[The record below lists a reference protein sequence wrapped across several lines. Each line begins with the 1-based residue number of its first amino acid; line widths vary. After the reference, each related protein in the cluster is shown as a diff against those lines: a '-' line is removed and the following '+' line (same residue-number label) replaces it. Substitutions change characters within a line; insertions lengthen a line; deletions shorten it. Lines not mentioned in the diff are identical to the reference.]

1 MRREVAELV
10 IRKCMGYRPKETIL
24 LVTDTD
30 FFRLATAFYETA
42 VAMGIETVFM
52 CMQPRDMHGEEP
64 PEIVSR
70 ALQHADI
77 GLLITRKSLSHTLAR
92 RIACEQHGVR
102 IASMPGV
109 DGERIDRLVDIDY
122 DEMKKRGV
130 AIYDRLAG
138 GKEVRLSSP
147 GGTDLKFRM
156 AGRVPLLDD
165 GVFDFPGAFGNLPAG
180 EVYLAPVEGTA
191 NGVLVFDGSMSGI
204 GALAEPIR
212 IVVKEGKAIE
222 ISSPELTRLLE
233 PYGELGRNIA
243 EFGIGINAAARVV
256 GNILEDEKAIGTA
269 HVALGRSA
277 GFGGTVDV
285 PVHLD
290 GIVLNPRVWVDGK
303 EMSPDLLHPL
313 EGKVEVAPAPPAKRD
328 HLSPASTLSGFETY
342 KLLFEGA
349 NDAQYILDLETQAF
363 VDANASFQALTGYTR
378 DEILNG
384 KVLGKD
390 LVAPESQDEYQRK
403 RETRRK
409 VSAERYD
416 IKIRAKT
423 GEVKPVEVSVQRMS
437 IAGRDVVIGAMRD
450 LTEREKM
457 AQKLKDQVKEL
468 AQSTLRTFALTEK
481 IKSVPAVTPLLL
493 HAADEKEVLEKAAG
507 LLCDRHGMG
516 YVECALWLVRGQYL
530 EPAYSYQ
537 GRKLRRYHLQRGHRY
552 ARIARGE
559 IPSDFADLQVAL
571 PLKGR
576 ERTLG
581 LIEVRLEEREKR
593 LMDGNPTAK
602 KGYLDVLDTLANM
615 IGLIVENIRLYETV
629 RMQSMIDQLTQA
641 YNRRYFDKKL
651 KEEGKRAQ
659 RYSRDLS
666 LMIID
671 VDHFKD
677 INDTYGHKQG
687 DIILQELSRLFK
699 KNTREGVDVV
709 CRYGGDE
716 FILLLPETSLEKA
729 SIMAH
734 KLLREI
740 RTFPFPNL
748 VKPAQHLKVTLSVG
762 VSALGP
768 GIATEDDLVRTGD
781 EALYDSKR
789 GGRNRVS
796 LWSKPVPASKGT

>member
-1 MRREVAELV
+1 VRREVAELV

-24 LVTDTD
+24 IVADTD
-30 FFRLATAFYETA
+30 FFRLATAFYETS
-42 VAMGIETVFM
+42 VSMGIETVFM

-64 PEIVSR
+64 PEPVAR

-77 GLLITRKSLSHTLAR
+77 ALLVTKKSLSHTVAR

-109 DGERIDRLVDIDY
+109 DGERIDALVDVDY
-122 DEMKKRGV
+122 DEMGKRGRE
-130 AIYDRLAG
+130 IFDRLAG
-138 GKEVRLSSP
+138 GREVRLASP
-147 GGTDLKFRM
+147 GGTDLRFRI
-156 AGRVPLLDD
+156 AGRVPLLD
-165 GVFDFPGAFGNLPAG
+165 GGIFDFPGAFGNLPAG

-191 NGVLVFDGSMSGI
+191 NGVLMIDGSMAGI
-204 GALAEPIR
+204 GTLSEPIR
-212 IVVKEGKAIE
+212 IVIKEGRAIE
-222 ISSPELTRLLE
+222 ISSPELTRMLD
-233 PYGELGRNIA
+233 PYGEPGRNVA
-243 EFGIGINAAARVV
+243 EFGIGINSSARVV

-269 HVALGRSA
+269 HVAFGRNA

-303 EMSPDLLHPL
+303 EVPQELVRPLDGRVQAMPSAARDIPSP
-313 EGKVEVAPAPPAKRD
+313 
-328 HLSPASTLSGFETY
+328 SASLAGFETY
-342 KLLFEGA
+342 KLLFENA
-349 NDAQYILDLETQAF
+349 NDAQYILDLESQAF
-363 VDANASFQALTGYTR
+363 IEANAAFSALTGFTR
-378 DEILNG
+378 VEILGG
-384 KVLGKD
+384 KVLAKD
-390 LVAPESQDEYQRK
+390 LVAPDSQEEYQRK

-416 IKIRAKT
+416 IKIRSKSGDVKT
-423 GEVKPVEVSVQRMS
+423 VEVSVQRMQ
-437 IAGRDVVIGAMRD
+437 IGGRDVVIGAMRD

-481 IKSVPAVTPLLL
+481 IKNVPSVTPVLL
-493 HAADEKEVLEKAAG
+493 HAADEKEILEKAGG

-537 GRKLRRYHLQRGHRY
+537 GRKLRRYHLQRGHKY
-552 ARIARGE
+552 AKIARGE
-559 IPSDFADLQVAL
+559 SPSELGDLMVAM

-593 LMDGNPTAK
+593 LMEGNPTAK

-615 IGLIVENIRLYETV
+615 IGLIIENMRLYETV

-651 KEEGKRAQ
+651 KEETKRAL
-659 RYSRDLS
+659 RYTRQLAI
-666 LMIID
+666 LIID
-671 VDHFKD
+671 VDHFKE

-687 DIILQELSRLFK
+687 DVILQELSRLFK

-716 FILLLPETSLEKA
+716 FILLLPETSLERA
-729 SIMAH
+729 SLMAT
-734 KLLREI
+734 KLLRET
-740 RTFPFPNL
+740 RTHPFPSL
-748 VKPAQHLKVTLSVG
+748 AKPSQTLKVTLSLG
-762 VSALGP
+762 VSAMGT
-768 GIATEDDLVRTGD
+768 GVQSEDDLVRTAD
-781 EALYDSKR
+781 EALYESKR

-796 LWSKPVPASKGT
+796 LWSAPVPSAKGT